1 MAAGGDHMRC
11 RGEGG
16 GELQGE
22 KESDKVEWRVEGGEC
37 EVTRGEEVNS
47 DECSFSGWMLKSPR
61 TTSGV
66 PSSGEHLSRV
76 SISSKK
82 SQRGPGG

>member
-22 KESDKVEWRVEGGEC
+22 KESDKVEWRGGEC

>member
-1 MAAGGDHMRC
+1 MNFKG
-11 RGEGG
+11 
-16 GELQGE
+16 
-22 KESDKVEWRVEGGEC
+22 KKKVTKWSGEWRGGEC
-37 EVTRGEEVNS
+37 EITRGEEVNS